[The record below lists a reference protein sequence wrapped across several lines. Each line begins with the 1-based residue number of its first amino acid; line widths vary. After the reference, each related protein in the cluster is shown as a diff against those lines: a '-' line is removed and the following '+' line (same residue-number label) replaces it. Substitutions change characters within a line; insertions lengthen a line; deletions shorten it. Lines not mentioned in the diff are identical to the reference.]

1 MKKLITLITIGS
13 LLFGGITFAQPG
25 GDGGSDRERKRPGKL
40 PRILRGDEVLAP
52 LFEQFKADR
61 AAFRTQFSDLRKQIA
76 DATDEEKDA
85 LVASIKELRKHNKG
99 AQRDFRR
106 TMRARLKELRVA
118 RNAR

>member
-1 MKKLITLITIGS
+1 MDHLSNPEIKVVRLYLIYNQQLTDIE
-13 LLFGGITFAQPG
+13 
-25 GDGGSDRERKRPGKL
+25 REM
-40 PRILRGDEVLAP
+40 
-52 LFEQFKADR
+52 
-61 AAFRTQFSDLRKQIA
+61 
-76 DATDEEKDA
+76 DA